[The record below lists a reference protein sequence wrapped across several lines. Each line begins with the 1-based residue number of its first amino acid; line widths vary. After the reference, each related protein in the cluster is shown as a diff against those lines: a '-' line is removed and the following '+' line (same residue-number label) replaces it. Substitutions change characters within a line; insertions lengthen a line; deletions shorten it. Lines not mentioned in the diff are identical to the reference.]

1 MNQHTLACRHFGD
14 MPERVGGGNECNWN
28 CHGIDAAQVARVT
41 RKQARGAANMRTQG
55 GSNQSE
61 DSVSDAKVGHALAD
75 CHDTPG
81 GLRTEHEVIV
91 QFSRIHAERFHDISE
106 VQRGGLDLHF
116 DFSRAGTTPL
126 DRYQHQVVQ
135 YPGLGDLQ
143 AERGAPRQLTN
154 SARGRR
160 TECQTQGVV
169 RRAWTSKL
177 YARESG

>member
-55 GSNQSE
+55 GSNQSD

-81 GLRTEHEVIV
+81 GLRTEPRRAISSSADSLSSSSINDWISLWLR
-91 QFSRIHAERFHDISE
+91 SRSRSIIRQRSRGCSFMMTLPMPHSE
-106 VQRGGLDLHF
+106 LCLTDMCLTRP
-116 DFSRAGTTPL
+116 AGC
-126 DRYQHQVVQ
+126 
-135 YPGLGDLQ
+135 
-143 AERGAPRQLTN
+143 APRVISQ
-154 SARGRR
+154 SWG
-160 TECQTQGVV
+160 G
-169 RRAWTSKL
+169 
-177 YARESG
+177 